1 MKKIWQK
8 ILQTYENWKYIVVV
22 GYFLVS
28 IIFVGNYT
36 VTHVVKNNHIIHDL
50 EEKIDRHKTD
60 YQIFKE
66 KIRVYRQDQDSLE
79 HIARE
84 KYMMKLPNEDIYQ
97 FEEDLK
103 KR

>member
-8 ILQTYENWKYIVVV
+8 ILEMYESWKYIVVV
-22 GYFLVS
+22 GWFLVS
-28 IIFVGNYT
+28 IVFVGNYT
-36 VTHVVKNNHIIHDL
+36 VTQVVKNNRIINDL
-50 EEKIDRHKTD
+50 EEKIDKHKVD
-60 YQIFKE
+60 YQTFKE
-66 KIRVYRQDQDSLE
+66 KIKVYRQDQDSLE